1 MTLPLR
7 LVQHLG
13 VLDACEVE
21 YLLEVAVFARAADAW
36 LSCFFFV
43 HVFFFGGVIEAIF
56 LQP

>member
-13 VLDACEVE
+13 ILDACEVE

-36 LSCFFFV
+36 LSWCFCACFFF
-43 HVFFFGGVIEAIF
+43 FLGGVIEAIF
-56 LQP
+56 L